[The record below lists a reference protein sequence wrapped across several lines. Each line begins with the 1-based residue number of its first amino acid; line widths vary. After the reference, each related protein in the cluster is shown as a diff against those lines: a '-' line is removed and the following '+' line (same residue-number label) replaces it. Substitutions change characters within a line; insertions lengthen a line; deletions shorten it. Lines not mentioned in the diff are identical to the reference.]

1 MTDEEKKAIVQDV
14 LNEIQTNSQSV
25 DELEQVTSLDNLTSL
40 PAMKGEKLVAA
51 PLSLLSKPATD
62 AAAEAKE
69 SAATATEA
77 ATEATDAA
85 KKAEEALSN
94 VYTKTEA
101 DNRISEISQIYT
113 TPIWGN
119 SNDNYNTTCIV
130 FDDNV
135 VNVGVVSTI
144 TLKVGSKISSIS
156 STPIYLSL
164 RDDTHGEFAKSTN
177 TIVQSEN
184 VTKYVTF
191 VFEPFALPTWFRMY
205 FVDASG
211 NSVAFRIACAAKS
224 STGIKMWGGGS
235 YTDKSCPAVGINVAS
250 EIMNTL
256 VAKAENTYTKAETD
270 QLVDKMMQGVE
281 SVYAKAWVGTQA
293 EYDALGTYDKNTI
306 YYITK

>member
-1 MTDEEKKAIVQDV
+1 MKKIKISELPLYTSVDGLYTIGADNQ
-14 LNEIQTNSQSV
+14 NQSV
-25 DELEQVTSLDNLTSL
+25 KVPLDF
-40 PAMKGEKLVAA
+40 VADIKD
-51 PLSLLSKPATD
+51 LQTKVSNVYTKTETED
-62 AAAEAKE
+62 KITEAKDYADGKV
-69 SAATATEA
+69 S
-77 ATEATDAA
+77 
-85 KKAEEALSN
+85 ALSST

-119 SNDNYNTTCIV
+119 NNDNYNTTCIV

-135 VNVGVVSTI
+135 VNVSVVSTI

-211 NSVAFRIACAAKS
+211 NNVAFRIACAAKS

-235 YTDKSCPAVGINVAS
+235 YTDKVCPAVGINVAS

-256 VAKAENTYTKAETD
+256 VSKAENTYTKTETD
-270 QLVDKMMQGVE
+270 QLVDDMMQGVE
-281 SVYAKAWVGTQA
+281 AVYAKAWVGTQA